1 MDINQKVDALKEVYD
16 KATDK
21 DNAEKSLYMEKIED
35 EMHGRIMNQ
44 YKSYDLMDNEKY
56 QRIEYLL
63 SVMQETF
70 GFDLDAAG
78 IAMEPAD
85 NEIGAKKS
93 DSEATDR
100 EDQRERCHGETIEM
114 ASNPNRK

>member
-1 MDINQKVDALKEVYD
+1 MHESQLRTEFDHYDSMDINQKVNALKELYD

-21 DNAEKSLYMEKIED
+21 DNAEKSLYMEKID
-35 EMHGRIMNQ
+35 AEMYGRIMNQ

-78 IAMEPAD
+78 IAMEPVD

-100 EDQRERCHGETIEM
+100 ED
-114 ASNPNRK
+114 